1 MYFIYSKKVIMD
13 VSIIIV
19 NYNTLQLTRNCINSV
34 FDKTKGLEFEVI
46 LVDNAS
52 SDGSKEYFE
61 KDERIKYIYN
71 SKNVGF
77 GRANNLGYKY
87 AKGDYIFLLNSD
99 TLLLNNAIYEL
110 ISFMNNRPEV
120 AICGGQLFNSDMKKC
135 NSYGLLLPSIKQ
147 ELDTLL
153 RNCIS
158 KRLRQMVISN
168 LSSDGFASIGYVT
181 GADMMLRRD
190 KIEEIGMFDPDFF
203 MYYEETEMTYRYT
216 NKGYKSV
223 FYPKAVIQHL
233 EGKSFS
239 FKEKRVKMFMAS
251 RRLYYKKTGHNNLY
265 YYACTLIYILYLI
278 TSIIKDIFK
287 RNRQSVF
294 SSFQTI
300 KIVLAVK

>member
-1 MYFIYSKKVIMD
+1 MD

-19 NYNTLQLTRNCINSV
+19 NYNTLQLTKNCINSV
-34 FDKTKGLEFEVI
+34 FEKTNGLEFEVI

-71 SKNVGF
+71 SENVGF

-110 ISFMNNRPEV
+110 VDFMNNHHEI

-147 ELDTLL
+147 EFDTLF
-153 RNCIS
+153 RNRFS
-158 KRLRQMVISN
+158 KRLRQKLVSD
-168 LSSDGFASIGYVT
+168 LSSDGFATIGYVI

-203 MYYEETEMTYRYT
+203 MYYEETEMTYRYASR
-216 NKGYKSV
+216 GYKSV
-223 FYPKAVIQHL
+223 FYPKAEIQHL

-239 FKEKRVKMFMAS
+239 FKEKRVKMFLSS

-265 YYACTLIYILYLI
+265 YYICTLVYIMYLI

-287 RNRQSVF
+287 GNKQSIF
-294 SSFQTI
+294 SSLQTI
-300 KIVLAVK
+300 KIVSSVK

>member
-1 MYFIYSKKVIMD
+1 MD

-19 NYNTLQLTRNCINSV
+19 NYNTLQLTKNCINSV
-34 FDKTKGLEFEVI
+34 FAKTKDIEFEVI

-87 AKGDYIFLLNSD
+87 AKGEYIFLLNSD

-110 ISFMNNRPEV
+110 VCFMNIHPEI
-120 AICGGQLFNSDMKKC
+120 AISGGQLFNSDMEKC

-147 ELDTLL
+147 EFDTLF

-158 KRLRQMVISN
+158 KKIRKKVISD
-168 LSSDGFASIGYVT
+168 LSSDGFAFIGYVT
-181 GADMMLRRD
+181 GADMMLRRNI
-190 KIEEIGMFDPDFF
+190 IEEIGMFDPDFF
-203 MYYEETEMTYRYT
+203 MYYEETEMTYRYAM
-216 NKGYKSV
+216 KGYKSV
-223 FYPKAVIQHL
+223 FYPKAKIQHL

-239 FKEKRVKMFMAS
+239 FKEKRVKMFMNS

-265 YYACTLIYILYLI
+265 YYGCTLVYVIYLI
-278 TSIIKDIFK
+278 TSIIKNAFK
-287 RNRQSVF
+287 GNKQF
-294 SSFQTI
+294 AISSFQTM
-300 KIVLAVK
+300 KIVLTAK